1 MINQVQMISMLGR
14 TGGSHG
20 FPSNKVFSNGFVWS
34 NLDAATGGRAQGASP
49 CVGTLCINTDL
60 LSIIASAMMRIAPG
74 ADVGIGL
81 GIESCV
87 CLRMFCVRLCFAL
100 TCVRLCARAFACVC
114 YADSLRRKEELSA
127 GECDSDAGPHLLKKF
142 FIFCGVLIG
151 IALGREGARR
161 LYARKFPA
169 VTNPPDMTFPAWEGH
184 TVGILLVGMS
194 DAASKAIVSRCLTWA
209 LFGAFTLL
217 LLFCTIVYGSFRI
230 RYLMYRELL
239 VFLKHQ
245 GREISQVR
253 ADFPP
258 PANKSIIS
266 RAGWMARFANTLLSD
281 RRFRGDWVKK
291 SAEAKFWGFFV
302 ENTGGMWF
310 SCALGPTLKL
320 LVPAILNWTNGI
332 LNAVMIVCILWG
344 YWIISFFLHGHSDN
358 LINVGGAF
366 IDLGNALA
374 VTLTALHVI
383 LPKDMVPTWID
394 GPLAL
399 YCLLASTILSVLIA
413 IAEPSAQ
420 ALAAVGKKIS
430 GRLVSVTDPVLQSEN
445 LSKNQIPANYG
456 DVKMLVRAGKSIFL
470 STDAS
475 AQQPQELKESVHETP
490 YLVDLWREQSQPRCK
505 TPTLSYTTPPERS
518 NLNAVSIAPRHN
530 DSSTTREVQST
541 EQHYLE
547 HLPGVVNVDSMA
559 GLELLTPRPEVNVSS
574 VIFCVY
580 SNTIAKCICLA
591 LCAQI

>member
-1 MINQVQMISMLGR
+1 
-14 TGGSHG
+14 
-20 FPSNKVFSNGFVWS
+20 
-34 NLDAATGGRAQGASP
+34 
-49 CVGTLCINTDL
+49 
-60 LSIIASAMMRIAPG
+60 
-74 ADVGIGL
+74 
-81 GIESCV
+81 
-87 CLRMFCVRLCFAL
+87 
-100 TCVRLCARAFACVC
+100 VC

-127 GECDSDAGPHLLKKF
+127 GECDSDAGAHLLKNF

-151 IALGREGARR
+151 IALGREGARK

-169 VTNPPDMTFPAWEGH
+169 VTNPPDLTFPAWEGH
-184 TVGILLVGMS
+184 TVVILLVGIS

-217 LLFCTIVYGSFRI
+217 LPFCTIVYGSFRI
-230 RYLMYRELL
+230 RYLIYREWL

-245 GREISQVR
+245 EREISQVR

-258 PANKSIIS
+258 PASKSIIS

-291 SAEAKFWGFFV
+291 TAEAKFWGFFV
-302 ENTGGMWF
+302 ENTGGMWYF
-310 SCALGPTLKL
+310 CALGPILKL

-344 YWIISFFLHGHSDN
+344 YGIISFFLHGHRDN

-374 VTLTALHVI
+374 VSFTALHVI

-394 GPLAL
+394 GPIAM

-430 GRLVSVTDPVLQSEN
+430 GRLVSVTDPVLQSEK

-456 DVKMLVRAGKSIFL
+456 DMEMLVRAGKSIFF

-475 AQQPQELKESVHETP
+475 AQQPQELKESVQETP
-490 YLVDLWREQSQPRCK
+490 YLVDLWREQSQLGW
-505 TPTLSYTTPPERS
+505 TTSTLSYTTPPERS
-518 NLNAVSIAPRHN
+518 NLNAVSIAPRHY
-530 DSSTTREVQST
+530 DSSTTREVEST
-541 EQHYLE
+541 EQHCLE
-547 HLPGVVNVDSMA
+547 HLPGVVNADSMA

-580 SNTIAKCICLA
+580 SNTIAKCIVLA
-591 LCAQI
+591 LCPQNLTSLFIRTLFGLNLWITAAKR

>member
-1 MINQVQMISMLGR
+1 M
-14 TGGSHG
+14 
-20 FPSNKVFSNGFVWS
+20 FVC
-34 NLDAATGGRAQGASP
+34 A
-49 CVGTLCINTDL
+49 
-60 LSIIASAMMRIAPG
+60 
-74 ADVGIGL
+74 
-81 GIESCV
+81 CV
-87 CLRMFCVRLCFAL
+87 CALVFAR
-100 TCVRLCARAFACVC
+100 TCVRLFAFSCACVC
-114 YADSLRRKEELSA
+114 YADNLRRKEEESS
-127 GECDSDAGPHLLKKF
+127 GECDSDAGAHLLKKF

-161 LYARKFPA
+161 FYLRKFPA
-169 VTNPPDMTFPAWEGH
+169 VTNPPVMTFPAWEGH
-184 TVGILLVGMS
+184 TVVILLVGIS

-209 LFGAFTLL
+209 LFGVFTLL
-217 LLFCTIVYGSFRI
+217 LPFCTIVYGSFRI
-230 RYLMYRELL
+230 RYLMYRECL

-245 GREISQVR
+245 RREISQVR

-258 PANKSIIS
+258 PASTSIIS
-266 RAGWMARFANTLLSD
+266 RAGWMARFANTLLSE

-291 SAEAKFWGFFV
+291 TAEAKFWGFFV

-310 SCALGPTLKL
+310 CCALGPTLKL

-344 YWIISFFLHGHSDN
+344 YGIISFFLHGHRDN

-374 VTLTALHVI
+374 VTFTALNVI
-383 LPKDMVPTWID
+383 LPKDVVPTWID

-413 IAEPSAQ
+413 IAEPCAQ

-430 GRLVSVTDPVLQSEN
+430 SRLVSVTDPVLQSEK

-456 DVKMLVRAGKSIFL
+456 DEMLVSPGKSIFF

-475 AQQPQELKESVHETP
+475 AQQPQELKESPYQVP
-490 YLVDLWREQSQPRCK
+490 YLVDLWREQSQLRFP
-505 TPTLSYTTPPERS
+505 TSTLSYTTPPERS
-518 NLNAVSIAPRHN
+518 NLNAVSIAPIHD
-530 DSSTTREVQST
+530 DSATTREVQTT

-547 HLPGVVNVDSMA
+547 HLPGVVNADSTA

-574 VIFCVY
+574 VVFCVY
-580 SNTIAKCICLA
+580 SNTAAKCMSCA
-591 LCAQI
+591 LC